1 MCIAVPGK
9 LIEMDGSCG
18 KADIKGNVIPVEL
31 GIVQAKIGDY
41 VLVHAGCAISVVDQ
55 SEAEELQ
62 DLLALVEQYGA

>member
-9 LIEMDGSCG
+9 LIEMDGSRG

-41 VLVHAGCAISVVDQ
+41 VLVHAGCAIAKVTREES
-55 SEAEELQ
+55 EEL
-62 DLLALVEQYGA
+62 DTLLREIGQ

>member
-9 LIEMDGSCG
+9 LIEMDGSRG

-55 SEAEELQ
+55 GEAEELQ